1 MSAVKAEVM
10 SDHPLKQQAEWM
22 AMTTTLVQLSGGGSS
37 TMIFLPRG
45 STTVLLAP
53 QHTKDDYVLWAHT
66 AWINIRWVEIHELNE
81 PLNVPLITKEVQ
93 VGLEHY
99 SHFNECVDSA

>member
-1 MSAVKAEVM
+1 M
-10 SDHPLKQQAEWM
+10 LR
-22 AMTTTLVQLSGGGSS
+22 LLSGYGLP
-37 TMIFLPRG
+37 FLPLR
-45 STTVLLAP
+45 
-53 QHTKDDYVLWAHT
+53 YVLWAHT